1 MLMAIGNEGGSSMY
15 SRKKPFEE
23 VPEELTAI
31 WSCTNDACNGWMRDN
46 FSLDAVPTCHLCHS
60 PMVSGTRMLPQLVNT
75 SRPQKA
81 LR

>member
-1 MLMAIGNEGGSSMY
+1 MY

-31 WSCTNDACNGWMRDN
+31 WSCTNETCNGWMRDN

-60 PMVSGTRMLPQLVNT
+60 QMVSGTRMLPQLVNT